1 MVLVNVVSAESGIE
15 FAGFYKNLFSVTDV
29 ANNYRNLGV
38 TDNDFAVDDLQ
49 RLRLKLDYEPH
60 EQWSM
65 RVHFELRSLWG
76 ETERIRNRM
85 AELPVA
91 LPFASAKARPR
102 FLDLE
107 SAWIEEDSFR
117 LEHGLD
123 RLQLRYQSD
132 TVEWT
137 LGRQAVSWGSGLI
150 WTPTDLFVGFSPTE
164 IDRDEKTGVDV
175 VRFIWSPTPDA
186 SIDLIAEPLGDKA
199 YELETDA
206 SSLAARG
213 TTHIGE
219 YDVALLGGVI
229 AGDTVVGGDFTGYL
243 RDAGFRG
250 EWIYTWVDEAD
261 QRDYLRGLLSV
272 DYGFAR
278 PWNPYLALEYFY
290 NGLGA
295 GHADDYLTRLAES
308 SVQRAFQRG
317 TAFNFGQHYLG
328 STLRVAPSALLALS
342 ATTLL
347 NLMDGSAVEFVG
359 AVWSVTDN
367 VDLLIGATVGI
378 GGLGT
383 EFGGFSAEQAG
394 ADFENPDLYYAF
406 LKYYF

>member
-1 MVLVNVVSAESGIE
+1 MGPVDQICSRQRHQESC
-15 FAGFYKNLFSVTDV
+15 
-29 ANNYRNLGV
+29 
-38 TDNDFAVDDLQ
+38 
-49 RLRLKLDYEPH
+49 
-60 EQWSM
+60 
-65 RVHFELRSLWG
+65 
-76 ETERIRNRM
+76 
-85 AELPVA
+85 
-91 LPFASAKARPR
+91 
-102 FLDLE
+102 
-107 SAWIEEDSFR
+107 
-117 LEHGLD
+117 
-123 RLQLRYQSD
+123 
-132 TVEWT
+132 
-137 LGRQAVSWGSGLI
+137 
-150 WTPTDLFVGFSPTE
+150 
-164 IDRDEKTGVDV
+164 
-175 VRFIWSPTPDA
+175 
-186 SIDLIAEPLGDKA
+186 
-199 YELETDA
+199 
-206 SSLAARG
+206 
-213 TTHIGE
+213 
-219 YDVALLGGVI
+219 
-229 AGDTVVGGDFTGYL
+229 
-243 RDAGFRG
+243 
-250 EWIYTWVDEAD
+250 
-261 QRDYLRGLLSV
+261 
-272 DYGFAR
+272 
-278 PWNPYLALEYFY
+278 PYLALEYFY